1 MTNIKLYIQYDG
13 SKYNGWQKQKENDNT
28 IQGKIENV
36 LSLMTGE
43 DINLI
48 ASGRTDTGVHANMQV
63 ANFHTTFQGSTDE
76 ILNYCYEYLP
86 KDIVVY
92 DAFHVDERFHS
103 RLNVKK
109 KNILI
114 RFVIKN
120 FMMYSLGNTLII
132 YQKL

>member
-63 ANFHTTFQGSTDE
+63 AIFIQLF
-76 ILNYCYEYLP
+76 
-86 KDIVVY
+86 
-92 DAFHVDERFHS
+92 
-103 RLNVKK
+103 NVLRMK
-109 KNILI
+109 
-114 RFVIKN
+114 
-120 FMMYSLGNTLII
+120 Y
-132 YQKL
+132 